1 MDKGGL
7 FGGAGTELIY
17 DLSWTISCG
26 GGALNGYMARR
37 GQEGWGGGGEGAT
50 TTPTPISE
58 GKFDTFPYKVLGK
71 RSEQKESF

>member
-26 GGALNGYMARR
+26 GGSLNGYMARR
-37 GQEGWGGGGEGAT
+37 GQKGCVCGGGGGVRPPPPPPFLRANLIHFHT
-50 TTPTPISE
+50 
-58 GKFDTFPYKVLGK
+58 KC
-71 RSEQKESF
+71 